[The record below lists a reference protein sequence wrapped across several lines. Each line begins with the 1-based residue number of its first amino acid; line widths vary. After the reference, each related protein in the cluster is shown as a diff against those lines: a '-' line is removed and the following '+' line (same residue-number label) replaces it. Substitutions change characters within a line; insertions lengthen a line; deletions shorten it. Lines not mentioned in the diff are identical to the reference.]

1 MILFS
6 DRFLISLFI
15 LQAFGCIFG
24 GDGDEA
30 ETVAAIS
37 GEEMVDAN
45 AGSVD
50 AFHAND
56 RSLDAFVFWG
66 FLSSD

>member
-1 MILFS
+1 
-6 DRFLISLFI
+6 